1 MQYRGDLSLNRLTVA
16 VYGSKSPD
24 RVQWIKDAL
33 ADDVTEETA
42 GAPRPA
48 PPATF
53 DDGDTLDITSDA
65 GRAAFELLYQSGQ
78 VRFPEP
84 PPVKKRRK
92 EESL

>member
-33 ADDVTEETA
+33 AGDTDPADDPE
-42 GAPRPA
+42 PPA
-48 PPATF
+48 PSSF

-84 PPVKKRRK
+84 SPVKKRRK